1 MSSGR
6 LEDRWVRVDGLN
18 IRYLEAGTGPAVM
31 LLHGAS
37 LGSSAEVWEGVMT
50 PLAGGGHRVLAYDQP
65 GYGLSDNPSDYSLAY
80 RTAFITKLMDGLG
93 IERATLVGHSQ
104 AGGMAVRVAMEQAHR
119 VTGVAVVCTGTLLPP
134 LAGSAPAG
142 PRAGAEETARSDA
155 TADDVRKLLEAD
167 VYHQDLVTAEAV
179 ERRRRLSVG
188 KNVSAAAGRAMAR
201 EPQQDAVPLWRR
213 TGALPVPLLM
223 LYGDCDRASAGA
235 RASLLKEQR
244 PELDVEVVKDAAH
257 LLMWDAPVVFT
268 SRLLPFL
275 AGAEREAA
283 PASQAARAGSDPRV

>member
-1 MSSGR
+1 MSGGPF
-6 LEDRWVRVDGLN
+6 ENRWVTVDGLN
-18 IRYLEAGTGPAVM
+18 VRYLEAGSGPAVM

-50 PLAGGGHRVLAYDQP
+50 TLAGGGHRVLAYDQP
-65 GYGLSDNPSDYSLAY
+65 GYGLSDNPEDYSLAY

-93 IERATLVGHSQ
+93 VERATLVGHSQ
-104 AGGMAVRVAMEQAHR
+104 AGGMVVRVAMEQAHR

-134 LAGSAPAG
+134 PPGSASAPRPGAG
-142 PRAGAEETARSDA
+142 EAARSDP

-167 VYHQDLVTAEAV
+167 VHHQELVTPDAV
-179 ERRRRLSVG
+179 ERRLRLSVG

-201 EPQQDAVPLWRR
+201 EPQQDAVPLWQRVR
-213 TGALPVPLLM
+213 ELPVPLLM
-223 LYGDCDRASAGA
+223 FYGDRDRASAGQ

-244 PELDVEVVKDAAH
+244 PELDIEVVKDAAH
-257 LLMWDAPVVFT
+257 LLMWDAPGVFT

-275 AGAEREAA
+275 ADAEHKAA
-283 PASQAARAGSDPRV
+283 SESHATRAGSDSRV

>member
-1 MSSGR
+1 MSGVP
-6 LEDRWVRVDGLN
+6 LEDRWVRVGGLN
-18 IRYLEAGTGPAVM
+18 IRYLEAGSGPPVV

-37 LGSSAEVWEGVMT
+37 LGSSAEVWEGVVT

-65 GYGLSDNPSDYSLAY
+65 GYGLSDNPEDYSLAY
-80 RTAFITKLMDGLG
+80 RTAFITMLMDGLG
-93 IERATLVGHSQ
+93 IERAALVGHSQ

-134 LAGSAPAG
+134 LPGSASAQTRP
-142 PRAGAEETARSDA
+142 GAEETTRSDS

-167 VYHQDLVTAEAV
+167 VYHKELVTADAV

-201 EPQQDAVPLWRR
+201 EPQQDAVPLWQRI
-213 TGALPVPLLM
+213 GELPVPLLM
-223 LYGDCDRASAGA
+223 LYGDQDRASAGE
-235 RASLLKEQR
+235 RATLLKEQR

-257 LLMWDAPVVFT
+257 LLMWDAPGVFT
-268 SRLLPFL
+268 SRVLRFL
-275 AGAEREAA
+275 ADAERKAA
-283 PASQAARAGSDPRV
+283 